1 MSNDAI
7 KLLKT
12 QDVGYLRIVG
22 EKVRREKDKVEHE
35 IRLQKGFQSALG
47 KRKPDDTEEDDEDGD
62 DDDDDDGKP
71 RKVVYADSQRDQRDL
86 EQRIEHEDNQED
98 EEEDFPKRLQQQKKS
113 KKQLDAERQALVE
126 SRRARKLKKRAAQ
139 SREHKFEALMKQ
151 QREIVA
157 AQKELE
163 WQRAKMEHSVGGTN
177 KDGIKWKIRERKR

>member
-1 MSNDAI
+1 MESERRGKHGAGTGARDSAAARGLSNDAI

-71 RKVVYADSQRDQRDL
+71 RKVVYADSQRDQSMKTIKRTKKKTSQNDCNNRRSLRSNSTPRD
-86 EQRIEHEDNQED
+86 RHWSS
-98 EEEDFPKRLQQQKKS
+98 P
-113 KKQLDAERQALVE
+113 
-126 SRRARKLKKRAAQ
+126 
-139 SREHKFEALMKQ
+139 
-151 QREIVA
+151 
-157 AQKELE
+157 
-163 WQRAKMEHSVGGTN
+163 
-177 KDGIKWKIRERKR
+177 DGQGN